1 MNRDRND
8 PRRDS
13 LPSFESLPSSG
24 AISIAEKMI
33 LGTIPQRIALLR
45 PSLKGTS
52 RTVDRPIQQ
61 TQIERMTCIRTDNA
75 KREPHRDIF
84 SAEPIPDNSLIF
96 INPPWDSPT
105 VEKFVTMAYRR
116 VLENPSVQVVFL
128 LPNKLTE
135 VRWVGGIND
144 AFNHLIFLG
153 GRVDFSGPHSVKG
166 GASRWGCFLGWI
178 GKGPTSMDSIR
189 IKFLKEAI
197 E

>member
-1 MNRDRND
+1 
-8 PRRDS
+8 
-13 LPSFESLPSSG
+13 
-24 AISIAEKMI
+24 
-33 LGTIPQRIALLR
+33 
-45 PSLKGTS
+45 
-52 RTVDRPIQQ
+52 
-61 TQIERMTCIRTDNA
+61 
-75 KREPHRDIF
+75 
-84 SAEPIPDNSLIF
+84 
-96 INPPWDSPT
+96 
-105 VEKFVTMAYRR
+105 MAYRR